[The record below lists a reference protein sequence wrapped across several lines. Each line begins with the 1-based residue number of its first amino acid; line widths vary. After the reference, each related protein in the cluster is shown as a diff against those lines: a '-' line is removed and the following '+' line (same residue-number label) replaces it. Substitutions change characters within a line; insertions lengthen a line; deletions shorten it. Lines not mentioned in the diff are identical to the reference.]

1 MITGSFRTS
10 KIMNK
15 SGHKYEIHWTEK
27 GGLLYENVD
36 VREYEIKGITNTG
49 RKFTG
54 TGIYLK
60 GKIGHVVDIVPN
72 RSIGKFEPC
81 EEIHKKR
88 RKRRAKKK

>member
-1 MITGSFRTS
+1 
-10 KIMNK
+10 MNK

-60 GKIGHVVDIVPN
+60 GRIGHV
-72 RSIGKFEPC
+72 GKFEPC